1 MSSKAPSGQ
10 GARVS
15 GTFAGMTDLCSVDA
29 AAPSAANASST
40 TGATAPALTVLFDG
54 ACPLCRREVGVYQGL
69 TPLAPLAWTDV
80 SQPQAVLPGSG
91 CGVALP
97 TEADRSKYLAR
108 FHVQRADGTVL
119 SGASAFVALWQ
130 TLPGWRWLGRLGALP
145 GVTPLLEVTYRA
157 FLHVRPQMQRF
168 ARALDT
174 PAIPPALVADLRSD
188 HAGETGAVWIYRGI
202 RAVTRNAALQDFAR
216 RHEATEAEH
225 LRRIEA
231 VLPPARRSWLLGPW
245 RVAGWL
251 TGALP
256 ALAGPRAVYATIA
269 AVETFVD
276 QHYQHQ
282 IDAVDGAAGQPGHPG
297 YPELRELLVHCQ
309 AEERHHRDEALGKQT
324 QPPGALL
331 RAWCGVVG
339 TGSAVAVWFARR
351 V

>member
-1 MSSKAPSGQ
+1 M
-10 GARVS
+10 
-15 GTFAGMTDLCSVDA
+15 
-29 AAPSAANASST
+29 
-40 TGATAPALTVLFDG
+40 
-54 ACPLCRREVGVYQGL
+54 YQNL
-69 TPLAPLAWTDV
+69 TPLAPLAWMDV
-80 SQPQAVLPGSG
+80 SQPQAAVPDS
-91 CGVALP
+91 
-97 TEADRSKYLAR
+97 ADRAAYLAR
-108 FHVQRADGTVL
+108 FHVQRANGEVL
-119 SGASAFVALWQ
+119 SGAAAFVALWQ

-145 GVTPLLEVTYRA
+145 GITPLLELAYRA
-157 FLHVRPQMQRF
+157 FLRVRPQMQRL

-174 PAIPPALVADLRSD
+174 PAIPSDLVADLRSD

-202 RAVTRNAALQDFAR
+202 RAVTRNAALQDFAS

-225 LRRIEA
+225 LLRIEA
-231 VLPPARRSWLLGPW
+231 VLPSARRSWLLGPW

-282 IDAVDGAAGQPGHPG
+282 IDALDGRLGQPGHPG

-309 AEERHHRDEALGKQT
+309 AEERHHRDEALGHQS
-324 QPPGALL
+324 QPPGVLL

-339 TGSAVAVWFARR
+339 TGSAVAVWLARR
-351 V
+351 A

>member
-1 MSSKAPSGQ
+1 
-10 GARVS
+10 
-15 GTFAGMTDLCSVDA
+15 MTDVSSATAAPNLPADA
-29 AAPSAANASST
+29 A
-40 TGATAPALTVLFDG
+40 APALTVLFDG
-54 ACPLCRREVGVYQGL
+54 ACPLCRREVGVYQNL

-80 SQPQAVLPGSG
+80 SQPQAALP
-91 CGVALP
+91 CGTGAEP
-97 TEADRSKYLAR
+97 TEADRARYLAR

-119 SGASAFVALWQ
+119 SGAAAFVALWL

-157 FLHVRPQMQRF
+157 FLRVRPRMQRF

-174 PAIPPALVADLRSD
+174 PAIPPALVAHLRSD

-282 IDAVDGAAGQPGHPG
+282 IDAMEGRAGQPGHPG

-309 AEERHHRDEALGKQT
+309 AEERHHRDEALSNQT

-339 TGSAVAVWFARR
+339 TGSAVAVWLARR

>member
-1 MSSKAPSGQ
+1 
-10 GARVS
+10 
-15 GTFAGMTDLCSVDA
+15 MTDVS
-29 AAPSAANASST
+29 SAT
-40 TGATAPALTVLFDG
+40 ATPKLSADSAAPALTVLFDG
-54 ACPLCRREVGVYQGL
+54 ACPLCRREVGVYQNL

-80 SQPQAVLPGSG
+80 SQPQAALP
-91 CGVALP
+91 CGTGAEP
-97 TEADRSKYLAR
+97 TEADRARYLAR

-119 SGASAFVALWQ
+119 SGAAAFVALWQ

-157 FLHVRPQMQRF
+157 FLRVRPQMQRF

-245 RVAGWL
+245 RAAGWL

-282 IDAVDGAAGQPGHPG
+282 IDAMDGAAGRPGHPG

-309 AEERHHRDEALGKQT
+309 AEERHHRDEALGQQT

-331 RAWCGVVG
+331 CAWCGVVG